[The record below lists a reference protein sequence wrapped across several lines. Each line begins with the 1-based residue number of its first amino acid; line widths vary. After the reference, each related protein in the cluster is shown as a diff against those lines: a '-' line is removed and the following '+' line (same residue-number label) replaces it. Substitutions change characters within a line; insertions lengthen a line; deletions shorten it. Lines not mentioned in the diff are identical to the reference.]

1 MKTIRALMFMLI
13 MLIFLLVSCEESVKM
28 EAGSITIEEPIVSL
42 PTEKALVT
50 ATLKID
56 KYMIMMIPQWEGQFE
71 GSFQPVGSTE
81 GLGEDKQDPDYIEY
95 DPNVKRF
102 YSQGVWTFGLKALSV
117 EGETVYTVGPK
128 TVEINSFN
136 TTIRISPDEIV
147 PAVTSGVS
155 SVTIQ
160 NFDFLLVDSPENY
173 GSTST
178 STYYVQAEIL
188 PLNGG
193 TRINAVTI
201 SKGIK
206 FNDNIGTI
214 ESFTFDGSVGNGA
227 YNLNLSLYEMV
238 NGSPKKT
245 GTVSYAFISVPGV
258 DIIIQG
264 ESEIDLYPSY
274 YFDSSTDG
282 ESDITVDDGSVSND
296 ITLTVKN
303 KDNVI
308 LSEENGIIKAY
319 ATDTLTVFVEDNPN
333 SPNYLWLINGSPV
346 TEGIDKSNKSLSI
359 STSSYKGKIICI
371 TYMILGNSNLSKHS
385 ENVYVKIT

>member
-1 MKTIRALMFMLI
+1 MKIVRTLMFLLI
-13 MLIFLLVSCEESVKM
+13 MIIFLLVSCDESVNM

-81 GLGEDKQDPDYIEY
+81 GLGDDQDPDYIEY
-95 DPNVKRF
+95 DPNVKKY

-147 PAVTSGVS
+147 PAVSSGVS

-173 GSTST
+173 GST
-178 STYYVQAEIL
+178 YYVQAEIL

-193 TRINAVTI
+193 TGINAVTI
-201 SKGIK
+201 SEGIT

-214 ESFTFDGSVGNGA
+214 GSFTFNGSVGNGA
-227 YNLNLSLYEMV
+227 YNLNLSLYEIV

-245 GTVSYAFISVPGV
+245 GTVSCAFISVPGV

-264 ESEIDLYPSY
+264 EPGIDLYPSY

-282 ESDITVDDGSVSND
+282 ESDITVDDGSVTND
-296 ITLTVKN
+296 ITLTVK
-303 KDNVI
+303 KGSDI

-319 ATDTLTVFVEDNPN
+319 ATDTLTVTLPDNQ
-333 SPNYLWLINGSPV
+333 SSTSYLWLINGSPV
-346 TEGIDKSNKSLSI
+346 TGENGSEKELTI
-359 STSSYKGKIICI
+359 SASSYKGKIICI

-385 ENVYVKIT
+385 ENVYVEIT